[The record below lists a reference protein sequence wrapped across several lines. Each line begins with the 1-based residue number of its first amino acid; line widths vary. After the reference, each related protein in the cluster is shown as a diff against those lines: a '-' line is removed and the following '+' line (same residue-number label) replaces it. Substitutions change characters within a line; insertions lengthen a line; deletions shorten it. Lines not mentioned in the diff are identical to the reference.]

1 MAGGVAPQAL
11 TRGRATNVVPAASLY
26 AIDIGGT
33 WLRSAT
39 WSKECG
45 TNNVQHFRTP
55 SLTNFPL
62 ADPGTLIDALAERI
76 ASVPPKGDGLRVG
89 ISLGAALDHRTGTI
103 YGSAPLWG
111 SALNGVPL
119 LRLIQEKRPDV
130 HWTIVNDVTAMLMAY
145 HDRHPEL
152 RAQKVLLTT
161 VSTGIAARTLDVGT
175 GAVPL
180 DGAGLQG
187 EIGHL
192 PASAEGDLHLMCA
205 CGVLDHIAA
214 YSSGP
219 GIRNVASAFLGEL
232 APNDTTAP
240 ALSSASRESNFE
252 AAFAAALSGG
262 ESRATEVLRIATRP
276 IADAFT
282 SALTLDPTIDQIVLT
297 GGVIDSI
304 GPAYRAALLKRM
316 ISNGMYY
323 TAIHRPGWVTDR
335 IVLATSDE
343 TSALLGAALAANRA
357 SDELES

>member
-1 MAGGVAPQAL
+1 MAGGATPRAL
-11 TRGRATNVVPAASLY
+11 TQGRAINMEPASSLY

-33 WLRSAT
+33 WLRSAS
-39 WSKECG
+39 WSKARG
-45 TNNVQHFRTP
+45 ANNVQRFRTP

-76 ASVPPKGDGLRVG
+76 ARVPPKGDGLRVG

-111 SALNGVPL
+111 SALNEVPL
-119 LRLIQEKRPDV
+119 LRLIQERRPDV

-152 RAQKVLLTT
+152 RAKKVLLTT
-161 VSTGIAARTLDVGT
+161 VSTGIAARTLDSGT

-192 PASAEGDLHLMCA
+192 PASTEGDLHLHCA
-205 CGVLDHIAA
+205 CGVLDHVAA

-219 GIRNVASAFLGEL
+219 GIRNVASALLGG
-232 APNDTTAP
+232 APNDPTAP

-262 ESRATEVLRIATRP
+262 ESHATEVLRVATRP
-276 IADAFT
+276 MADAFT

-304 GPAYRAALLKRM
+304 GLAYRAALLKRM

-323 TAIHRPGWVTDR
+323 TAIHRPSWVADR
-335 IVLATSDE
+335 IVLATGDE
-343 TSALLGAALAANRA
+343 TSALLGAALAANQS